1 MTEQTQQ
8 LNRVA
13 ATTKDAILDFMKARL
28 ASGDPTFTSDQLRF
42 YVTNNVVGK
51 VSPSSADRVLRL
63 LRQQGM
69 VDYYVVNRGRSLYK
83 RCHSGQRARNHGAD
97 SKEKD
102 SRQTSCQSILHIAQ
116 HCSGYQV
123 WKMDGRGRGADKI

>member
-83 RCHSGQRARNHGAD
+83 AVPLGT
-97 SKEKD
+97 
-102 SRQTSCQSILHIAQ
+102 TSA
-116 HCSGYQV
+116 
-123 WKMDGRGRGADKI
+123 

>member
-1 MTEQTQQ
+1 MENEQTQQ

-13 ATTKDAILDFMKARL
+13 VTTKDAILEFMKQRL
-28 ASGDPTFTSDQLRF
+28 ASEDPTFTSDQLRF

-63 LRQQGM
+63 LRQQGV

-83 RCHSGQRARNHGAD
+83 AVPLGT
-97 SKEKD
+97 
-102 SRQTSCQSILHIAQ
+102 TS
-116 HCSGYQV
+116 V
-123 WKMDGRGRGADKI
+123 

>member
-1 MTEQTQQ
+1 MENEQTQQ

-13 ATTKDAILDFMKARL
+13 VTTKDAILEFMKQRL
-28 ASGDPTFTSDQLRF
+28 ASEDPTFTSDQLRF

-83 RCHSGQRARNHGAD
+83 AVPLGTTKA
-97 SKEKD
+97 
-102 SRQTSCQSILHIAQ
+102 
-116 HCSGYQV
+116 
-123 WKMDGRGRGADKI
+123 

>member
-13 ATTKDAILDFMKARL
+13 ATTKDAILEFMKQRL
-28 ASGDPTFTSDQLRF
+28 ASEDPTFTSDQLRF

-63 LRQQGM
+63 LRQENK
-69 VDYYVVNRGRSLYK
+69 VNYYVVNRPKSLY
-83 RCHSGQRARNHGAD
+83 RAIPLVPQDANA
-97 SKEKD
+97 
-102 SRQTSCQSILHIAQ
+102 QSN
-116 HCSGYQV
+116 
-123 WKMDGRGRGADKI
+123 